1 MVLVK
6 RLDINTVFYIN
17 RLLIILCE
25 YLRTNL
31 VFFREIYRVLLLPV
45 GLVSKCHYFS
55 LDRKILLEDLG
66 LIFLM
71 LFIR

>member
-17 RLLIILCE
+17 RLLIILFE

-31 VFFREIYRVLLLPV
+31 VFLGKYIVFFFYP
-45 GLVSKCHYFS
+45 
-55 LDRKILLEDLG
+55 LDL
-66 LIFLM
+66 
-71 LFIR
+71 

>member
-17 RLLIILCE
+17 QLLITLFE

-31 VFFREIYRVLLLPV
+31 FFFREIYRVFLLPV

-55 LDRKILLEDLG
+55 LGRKILLEALG
-66 LIFLM
+66 LNFLM